1 MAWEWR
7 PQCNKPKKKKKRK
20 KKKKEKE
27 RQRHSAQ
34 MKKQNRNTQAQI
46 SAEEIGK
53 LPENRIQ
60 NNDNKDDPN
69 LEIKQR
75 KCKNPLT
82 NI

>member
-1 MAWEWR
+1 MAWERR
-7 PQCNKPKKKKKRK
+7 PQCNKLKKRGGG
-20 KKKKEKE
+20 EE
-27 RQRHSAQ
+27 RHRHSAQ
-34 MKKQNRNTQAQI
+34 MKKQSRNTQAQM

-53 LPENRIQ
+53 LPENRIH

>member
-1 MAWEWR
+1 
-7 PQCNKPKKKKKRK
+7 
-20 KKKKEKE
+20 
-27 RQRHSAQ
+27 

-60 NNDNKDDPN
+60 NNDNKDDLN